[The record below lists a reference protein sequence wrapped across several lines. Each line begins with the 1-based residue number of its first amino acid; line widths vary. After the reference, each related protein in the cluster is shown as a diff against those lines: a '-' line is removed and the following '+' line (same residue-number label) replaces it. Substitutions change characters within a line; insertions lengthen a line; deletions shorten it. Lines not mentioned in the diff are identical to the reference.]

1 MTKLIF
7 MWMVLSGAVEPMNE
21 QNDERDLY
29 VLNLEN
35 AEGKPIVVEHAYKEE
50 IYEYIESGSFE
61 YSDFLPIVND

>member
-7 MWMVLSGAVEPMNE
+7 MWMVLSGVVEPMNE
-21 QNDERDLY
+21 QNDDRELY

-35 AEGKPIVVEHAYKEE
+35 AEGKPKVMEHAYKEE

-61 YSDFLPIVND
+61 YNDALPIVND

>member
-7 MWMVLSGAVEPMNE
+7 MCMVLSGVVEPMNE
-21 QNDERDLY
+21 QNDERELY

-35 AEGKPIVVEHAYKEE
+35 AEGKAIVMEHAYKEE

-61 YSDFLPIVND
+61 YNDFLPIVND